1 MIRAFVAA
9 RVAAVP
15 QSQRSR
21 LRCTLLWPWSPVA
34 SHLLGRRLLW
44 GNKASGPLTV
54 PPREARAPVARGRDS
69 APPLPPAHTWIDK
82 VPGHYQPY
90 LLLARADKPIGTWLL
105 LWPCCWSIGMVAPP
119 GGLPDMWMLSK
130 FALGAVVMRG
140 AGCTIND
147 MWDKDIDS
155 KVERTRTRPLAAGA
169 ITPFQAAGFLGLQ
182 LTAGLGVLASLNT
195 YSILLG
201 ASSLGLVVMYPLMKR
216 VTHFPQLVL
225 GLTFNWGA
233 LLGASAVLGYT
244 PWEICLPLYCGS
256 VFWTLTYDTIYAH
269 QDKAGPLLNPLV
281 CCSRLR
287 CH

>member
-34 SHLLGRRLLW
+34 SHLLGRRQLW
-44 GNKASGPLTV
+44 GNKASGPLTA

-233 LLGASAVLGYT
+233 LLGASAVLGHT